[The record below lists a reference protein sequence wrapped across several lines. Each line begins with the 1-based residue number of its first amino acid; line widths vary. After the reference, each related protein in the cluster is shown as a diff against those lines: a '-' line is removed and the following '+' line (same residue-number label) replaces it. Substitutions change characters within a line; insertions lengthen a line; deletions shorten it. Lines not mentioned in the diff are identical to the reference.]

1 MIAWTPRPAEE
12 WASSVSTVEVPVE
25 DEPWTEKDVQREAAK
40 LWEIGWTVCCQGGT
54 RYFLT
59 PTERLRPLA
68 SMYEG
73 ETDFAAAVW
82 ERFVDVAVAMYGNRH
97 ARRRL
102 KKLGHD

>member
-1 MIAWTPRPAEE
+1 
-12 WASSVSTVEVPVE
+12 
-25 DEPWTEKDVQREAAK
+25 
-40 LWEIGWTVCCQGGT
+40 
-54 RYFLT
+54 
-59 PTERLRPLA
+59 
-68 SMYEG
+68 MYEG